1 MTLLASSIRRVS
13 DTDGSILLD
22 LRRGT
27 MFRLNPLGSQIL
39 DRLERGE
46 SLPHIAEQIST
57 QFAMAPD
64 EVQSDVK
71 EFLSSLE
78 LHGVLDS
85 RDSKNANPNRR

>member
-1 MTLLASSIRRVS
+1 MTPLASSIRRVS
-13 DTDGSILLD
+13 DNDGSILLD

-46 SLPHIAEQIST
+46 SLPHIAEQISA
-57 QFAMAPD
+57 QFAIALD

-78 LHGVLDS
+78 LHGVLDPP
-85 RDSKNANPNRR
+85 DAKNAYPNGR

>member
-1 MTLLASSIRRVS
+1 MTPLARSIRRVS

-46 SLPHIAEQIST
+46 SLPDIAEQISAE
-57 QFAMAPD
+57 FAIGLD
-64 EVQSDVK
+64 VVQADVK
-71 EFLSSLE
+71 EFLGSLG
-78 LHGVLDS
+78 LHGVLDP
-85 RDSKNANPNRR
+85 RGPKL